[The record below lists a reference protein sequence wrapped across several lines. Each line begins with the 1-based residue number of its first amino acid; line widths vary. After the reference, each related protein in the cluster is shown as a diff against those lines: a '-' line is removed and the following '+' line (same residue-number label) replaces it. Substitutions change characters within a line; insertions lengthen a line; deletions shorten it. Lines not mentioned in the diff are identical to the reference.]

1 MPPLPATQDSRLA
14 TQLQRLDQ
22 FSHFISDIATAIV
35 ATAILGGNDE
45 FESVWNIANR
55 VYDNHCSAKVRFI
68 TSPLDQSGTTAL
80 SA

>member
-1 MPPLPATQDSRLA
+1 MPPLSAIQDSRLT

-35 ATAILGGNDE
+35 ATAIVAGNNE
-45 FESVWNIANR
+45 FESVWSIANR
-55 VYDNHCSAKVRFI
+55 VYDSHCSAKVRFI
-68 TSPLDQSGTTAL
+68 TPPLDQSGTTAL

>member
-1 MPPLPATQDSRLA
+1 MPPLNAKQDSRLT

-35 ATAILGGNDE
+35 ATAIVAGNDE

-55 VYDNHCSAKVRFI
+55 VYDRHCSTKVRFL
-68 TSPLDQSGTTAL
+68 TRPLDQPGTTAL

>member
-1 MPPLPATQDSRLA
+1 MPPLSATQDSRLA
-14 TQLQRLDQ
+14 TQLQLLDQ

-35 ATAILGGNDE
+35 ATTIAGNDE

-55 VYDNHCSAKVRFI
+55 VYDRHCSAKVRFL
-68 TSPLDQSGTTAL
+68 TGPLDQSGTTAL